1 MSTDAIEVALHDLG
15 VKREARTGFAA
26 DPAAFLTRYALAAD
40 EAAAICNFDVAALQ
54 ARKVSP
60 LLTMGFWMMNH
71 PSRSRQDYLE
81 QLRTGGQ

>member
-1 MSTDAIEVALHDLG
+1 MSTDAVEVALYDLG

-26 DPAAFLTRYALAAD
+26 DPGAFLARYALDAE
-40 EAAAICNFDVAALQ
+40 EAAAIRNFDVAALQ

-71 PSRSRQDYLE
+71 PGRSRNDYLA
-81 QLRTGGQ
+81 QLRAGGQ